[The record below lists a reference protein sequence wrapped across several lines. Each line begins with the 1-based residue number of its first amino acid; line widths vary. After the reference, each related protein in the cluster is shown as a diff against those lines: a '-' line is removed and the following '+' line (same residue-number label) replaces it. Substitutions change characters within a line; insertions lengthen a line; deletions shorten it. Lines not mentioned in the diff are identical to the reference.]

1 MLTRLAPAKINLFL
15 HVTGRFDDGYHELQ
29 TAYHL
34 IDWCDEIEFELTS
47 DGTISRGRA
56 IEGVEEANDITVIAA
71 RKLRSRF
78 PGSQGVIIRCKKH
91 IPIGAGL
98 GGGSSDAATTLLALN
113 ELWDLETELNQ
124 LAEIGLELGADV
136 PVFIFGKNAWAEG
149 KGEILSSVSISKQLY
164 LVVFPGFSVS
174 TARIFEAFHGT
185 SYTEKIAYEPFF
197 TGNMVNDLEEITCTL
212 YPEVRTL
219 IDFLKNWGLTRM
231 TGSGSAAF
239 IPIQSRELGESI
251 IAELPTT
258 WVGRVCLG
266 QSS

>member
-15 HVTGRFDDGYHELQ
+15 HVTGQFDDGYHELQ

-34 IDWCDEIEFELTS
+34 IDWCDEIEFELTR
-47 DGTISRGRA
+47 DGSIARGRT
-56 IEGVEEANDITVIAA
+56 IEGVEEANDITILAA

-78 PGSQGVIIRCKKH
+78 PGSEGVMIRCKKQ

-113 ELWDLETELNQ
+113 ELWELGAELSQ
-124 LAEIGLELGADV
+124 LAEIGLEIGADV

-149 KGEILSSVSISKQLY
+149 RGEILSGVSVNKQLY
-164 LVVFPGFSVS
+164 LVVYPGFSVS
-174 TARIFEAFHGT
+174 TARVFEAFHGT
-185 SYTEKIAYEPFF
+185 PFTEQVANEPFF
-197 TGNMVNDLEEITCTL
+197 TDDMVNDLEAITCTL
-212 YPEVRTL
+212 YPEVGAL
-219 IDFLKNWGLTRM
+219 IDFLKQWGLTRM

-239 IPIQSRELGESI
+239 MPIQSREVGESI
-251 IAELPTT
+251 IAELPAA
-258 WVGRVCLG
+258 WIGRVCLG

>member
-47 DGTISRGRA
+47 DGSIGRGRD
-56 IEGVEEANDITVIAA
+56 IEGVEEANDITVLAA

-78 PGSQGVIIRCKKH
+78 PGSEGVMIRCNKH

-98 GGGSSDAATTLLALN
+98 GGGSSDGATTLLALN
-113 ELWDLETELNQ
+113 ELWELGAELGQ

-149 KGEILSSVSISKQLY
+149 RGEILSGVSVNEQLY
-164 LVVFPGFSVS
+164 LVVYPGFSVS
-174 TARIFEAFHGT
+174 TARVFEAFHGVP
-185 SYTEKIAYEPFF
+185 YTEKIDNEQFS
-197 TGNMVNDLEEITCTL
+197 TGDTVNDLEAITCTL

-219 IDFLKNWGLTRM
+219 IDFLKQWGLTRM

-239 IPIQSRELGESI
+239 MPIQSREFGESI
-251 IAELPTT
+251 IAELPAA
-258 WVGRVCLG
+258 WIGRVCLG
-266 QSS
+266 QAS

>member
-34 IDWCDEIEFELTS
+34 IDWCDEIEFELTR
-47 DGTISRGRA
+47 DGSIARGRT
-56 IEGVEEANDITVIAA
+56 IEGVEEANDITVLAA

-78 PGSQGVIIRCKKH
+78 PGSEGVIIRCKKQV
-91 IPIGAGL
+91 PIGAGL

-113 ELWDLETELNQ
+113 QLWELGAELSQ
-124 LAEIGLELGADV
+124 LAEIGLEIGADV
-136 PVFIFGKNAWAEG
+136 PVFVFGKNAWAEG
-149 KGEILSSVSISKQLY
+149 RGEILSSVSVNEQLY
-164 LVVFPGFSVS
+164 LVVYPGFSVS
-174 TARIFEAFHGT
+174 TARVFEAFHGT
-185 SYTEKIAYEPFF
+185 PYTEKITNKLSL
-197 TGNMVNDLEEITCTL
+197 TGDMKNDLEAITCTL

-219 IDFLKNWGLTRM
+219 IDFLKQWGLTRM

-239 IPIQSRELGESI
+239 MPIQSREFGASI
-251 IAELPTT
+251 IAELPAA
-258 WVGRVCLG
+258 WIGRVCLG

>member
-1 MLTRLAPAKINLFL
+1 MLKRLAPAKINLFL
-15 HVTGRFDDGYHELQ
+15 HVTGRFNDGYHELQ
-29 TAYHL
+29 TVYHL
-34 IDWCDEIEFELTS
+34 IDWCDEIQFELTS
-47 DGTISRGRA
+47 DGSIARGRA
-56 IEGVEEANDITVIAA
+56 IEGVEEANDITVLAA

-113 ELWDLETELNQ
+113 ELWELGVELNQ
-124 LAEIGLELGADV
+124 LAEMGLELGADV

-149 KGEILSSVSISKQLY
+149 RGEILSGASVSEQLY
-164 LVVFPGFSVS
+164 LVVYPGFSVS
-174 TARIFEAFHGT
+174 TARVFAAFHGT
-185 SYTEKIAYEPFF
+185 PYTEKIANEPFS
-197 TGNMVNDLEEITCTL
+197 TDEMVNDLEAITCTL
-212 YPEVRTL
+212 YPEMRKL
-219 IDFLKNWGLTRM
+219 IGFLKKWGLARM

-239 IPIQSRELGESI
+239 LPIQSREIGESI
-251 IAELPTT
+251 IAELPAA